1 MKKNKLLAVFVAACM
16 AVTALGGCSGKS
28 GTGSTDGS
36 QTQASGNAGEG
47 STKVEGPLG
56 GTEAAGDLEVQP
68 GGTLTIAI
76 PNYTPLLDPKD
87 YTQAYEASII
97 AQVAETLLTYN
108 AEYTDLIP
116 VLAKDWSVSDDG
128 LVYHF
133 VLRDDVYFQK
143 GQYQDGRKVVSDDVK
158 FSLERI
164 AAECS
169 TDRIC
174 REFFDHVE
182 VLSDTEFDIVLK
194 ESCGP
199 FLEQLADVGNVII
212 PKEEVEG
219 WGENFA
225 DHLIGSGPFI
235 LDSMT
240 LDESIVIKRNED
252 YWGEKANLDE
262 VVFRVVTDGN
272 QAVNA
277 LITGEVQIAEYL
289 QAEAIQQAKNA
300 GMLVQRPTT
309 GTSFAR
315 FNMQTGPTAD
325 PRVREAIIK
334 AVDIDAV
341 IANVYQ
347 YGEAVRAYQP
357 LTDLSWGYNEAYNDL
372 VPAYDPE
379 GAKALLKEAG
389 YENGMTLNIY
399 IPNTSTRER
408 IAQLIQYYLGE
419 VGITLNIHSGAFAE
433 ILATVTEGY
442 KNENINMYAFSWSG
456 TLDPYSYLEKLF
468 SRKTLSATSNA
479 GGYDNEEVDKYL
491 FDAFQETDQQKRIE
505 LYDKAMEIIMKDYTG
520 IYLAYEARNWGLSP
534 KVHDTVQRA
543 DGRILLCTP
552 FNNVW
557 IEH

>member
-1 MKKNKLLAVFVAACM
+1 MKKRKMAALFMAMCM
-16 AVTALGGCSGKS
+16 AVTALSGCSGKS
-28 GTGSTDGS
+28 GTDSTTAAGSQTTQPGAGS
-36 QTQASGNAGEG
+36 QTQAEGEESKG
-47 STKVEGPLG
+47 SN
-56 GTEAAGDLEVQP
+56 LEVQT

-87 YTQAYEASII
+87 YTQAYEASVI
-97 AQVAETLLTYN
+97 AQVAEPLLTYN

-116 VLAKDWSVSDDG
+116 ILAKDWSVSDDG

-143 GQYQDGRKVVSDDVK
+143 GKFQDGRKLVSDDVK

-182 VLSDTEFDIVLK
+182 VISDTEFDIHLK
-194 ESCGP
+194 EACGP

-219 WGENFA
+219 WGEDFA

-235 LDSMT
+235 LESMT
-240 LDESIVIKRNED
+240 LDESVVLKRNED
-252 YWGEKANLDE
+252 YWGEKANLDQ
-262 VVFRVVTDGN
+262 VILRVVTDGN

-289 QAEAIQQAKNA
+289 QAEAIQKASDA
-300 GMLVQRPTT
+300 GMLVQKPTT

-347 YGEAVRAYQP
+347 YGEAVRSYQP
-357 LTDLSWGYNEAYNDL
+357 LTNLSWGYNESYNSL

-479 GGYDNEEVDKYL
+479 GGYDNEEVDRYL
-491 FDAFQETDQQKRIE
+491 YDAFKETDREKRIE
-505 LYDKAMEIIMKDYTG
+505 LYNKAMEIIMNDYTG
-520 IYLAYEARNWGLSP
+520 IYIAYEARNWGVSP
-534 KVHDTVQRA
+534 KVHNTVQRA

-557 IEH
+557 IEQ

>member
-1 MKKNKLLAVFVAACM
+1 MKKKRIVAVFMAACM
-16 AVTALGGCSGKS
+16 VAAALGGRGGQSGADS
-28 GTGSTDGS
+28 ATAGS
-36 QTQASGNAGEG
+36 QSQADGNAGG
-47 STKVEGPLG
+47 NG
-56 GTEAAGDLEVQP
+56 AAGEANLEVQP

-97 AQVAETLLTYN
+97 SQVAEPLLTYN

-133 VLRDDVYFQK
+133 VLRDDIYFQK
-143 GQYQDGRKVVSDDVK
+143 GQYQDGRQVVSDDVK

-182 VLSDTEFDIVLK
+182 VVSDTEFDIYLK
-194 ESCGP
+194 EACGP
-199 FLEQLADVGNVII
+199 FLEQLADPGNVIL
-212 PKEEVEG
+212 PRDEVEG

-225 DHLIGSGPFI
+225 EHLIGSGPFI
-235 LDSMT
+235 LESMT
-240 LDESIVIKRNED
+240 LDESVIVKRNED

-289 QAEAIQQAKNA
+289 QAEAIQQAADA
-300 GMLVQRPTT
+300 GMLIQKPTT

-334 AVDIDAV
+334 AIDIDAV
-341 IANVYQ
+341 IQNVYQ

-357 LTDLSWGYNEAYNDL
+357 LTNLSWGYNESYNDL

-442 KNENINMYAFSWSG
+442 KNENISMYAFSWSG

-479 GGYDNEEVDKYL
+479 GGYDNEEVDQYL
-491 FDAFQETDQQKRIE
+491 YDAFKETDREKRIE
-505 LYDKAMEIIMKDYTG
+505 LYDKAMEIIMNDHTG
-520 IYLAYEARNWGLSP
+520 IYFAYEARNWGVSP

-543 DGRILLCTP
+543 DGRVLLCTP

-557 IEH
+557 VEQ